1 MKKKTAK
8 INKKR
13 VTLKNKKVT
22 KKRSPKTT
30 LNSSKKKKQVKAV
43 SKPKVKKKKT
53 PIKKKAI
60 VKKASKTPIKKKA
73 VVKKSAKL
81 TKKKVTVKSKSFKSS
96 VAKKK
101 TAKTVKTK
109 LKTKVVKSSKKTSPK
124 TKKKLHVRTTHIR
137 LKTIKEK
144 ITPQT
149 KKQKQRPV
157 KKEEQKKGRKKREDI
172 RSSSETDFPK
182 DEISFAMEEFI
193 FQGED
198 VPDKK
203 NKQIKIRELIKLGKK
218 KEFLTYDDINKIL
231 PDKMINADDLD
242 SIIMLL
248 ESMDVNVVDTDD
260 EKAEKFVKDDDLEED
275 RKLSASR
282 MEILDDP
289 VRMYLKQ
296 MGTVPLLSRE
306 QEVEISKRIEAAQKK
321 IMKDI
326 FYFGHVAKEALV
338 VSRRIINGKER
349 FDRIIEDELV
359 ENRPQFIKEIKVLS
373 EEVKSS
379 DIRLNELWKII
390 NSNEKSPQ
398 KIQKEYEKLSEGMVK
413 LLEKFQFKQKT
424 VEDFARKVISML
436 LRIENIEKEIN
447 KIKKEN
453 SPDSKKLIKNEKRKI
468 KRILDSARIPVPDFR
483 KRAKRLKIA
492 IDQAASAKSEMV
504 EANLRLVISIAKK
517 YTNRGLSFLDLIQEG
532 NIGLMKAVDKFEY
545 RRGYKFSTYATWWI
559 RQAITRSIA
568 DQARTI
574 RIPVHMIETINKLVR
589 ASKKFV
595 QLNGKEPASEDLSE
609 EMSIPVEKI
618 RSILKIAQHP
628 ISLQTPI
635 GDSDDSNFG
644 DFIEDKKTELPSD
657 ATSYSLLK
665 ERMENVLN
673 TLTPREKKVLMLR
686 FGVGDGTP
694 RTLEEVGKEFAVT
707 RERVRQIEAKAL
719 RKMRHPVRARKL
731 REFLEDA
738 EEEKIFV

>member
-1 MKKKTAK
+1 
-8 INKKR
+8 
-13 VTLKNKKVT
+13 
-22 KKRSPKTT
+22 
-30 LNSSKKKKQVKAV
+30 
-43 SKPKVKKKKT
+43 
-53 PIKKKAI
+53 
-60 VKKASKTPIKKKA
+60 
-73 VVKKSAKL
+73 
-81 TKKKVTVKSKSFKSS
+81 
-96 VAKKK
+96 
-101 TAKTVKTK
+101 
-109 LKTKVVKSSKKTSPK
+109 
-124 TKKKLHVRTTHIR
+124 
-137 LKTIKEK
+137 
-144 ITPQT
+144 
-149 KKQKQRPV
+149 
-157 KKEEQKKGRKKREDI
+157 
-172 RSSSETDFPK
+172 
-182 DEISFAMEEFI
+182 MEEFI
-193 FQGED
+193 FFGEE

-203 NKQIKIRELIKLGKK
+203 LKQQKIRDLIKLGK
-218 KEFLTYDDINKIL
+218 ENGFLTYDDINSIL

-242 SIIMLL
+242 SVIMLL
-248 ESMDVNVVDTDD
+248 ESMTINVIDIDD
-260 EKAEKFVKDDDLEED
+260 EKVEKFAKDDDIEED

-296 MGTVPLLSRE
+296 MGTVPLLTRE
-306 QEVEISKRIEAAQKK
+306 QEVEISKRIESAQKK

-326 FYFGHVAKEALV
+326 FFFGHVAKEALIV
-338 VSRRIINGKER
+338 ARRIINGKER

-359 ENRPQFIKEIKVLS
+359 EDRPQFIKEIKVLS
-373 EEVKSS
+373 EEVKVA
-379 DIRLNELWKII
+379 DNRLSELWKKI
-390 NSNEKSPQ
+390 NSGERTSK
-398 KIQKEYEKLSEGMVK
+398 KKQKEFLRLSEKMGK
-413 LLEKFQFKQKT
+413 LLERFQFKQKT
-424 VEDFARKVISML
+424 IENFAKKVINML
-436 LRIENIEKEIN
+436 ERIQLIEVDIED
-447 KIKKEN
+447 IKKARV
-453 SPDSKKLIKNEKRKI
+453 PDAKKLIKNERRKI
-468 KRILDSARIPVPDFR
+468 KRILDSARIPLSDFR

-492 IDQAASAKSEMV
+492 VEQAASAKSEMV

-595 QLNGKEPASEDLSE
+595 QIYGKEPAPEDLAD
-609 EMSIPVEKI
+609 EMELPVEKV

-644 DFIEDKKTELPSD
+644 DFIEDKKTELPSE

-665 ERMENVLN
+665 ERMESVLN

-731 REFLEDA
+731 REFLEDV
-738 EEEKIFV
+738 EEEKMFI